1 MIGVLTHQSV
11 QFRKALSVLVSHSFS
26 AGSAVFD
33 DDHLVS
39 SAGLV
44 PVMMLAEQ
52 TQLPE
57 LLSEKVHIAEP
68 KIKSGAANPA
78 PKLATLIAGMCAG
91 ADCIDDVDAVR
102 SGGMKMLF
110 GGVYAPST
118 IGTLLREFTFGHA
131 RQLESAL
138 REHLVALCERVDL
151 LPGADQRV
159 FIDIDS
165 LLRPVYGHAK
175 QGASY
180 GHTKI
185 AGKQVLRKGLSPLAT
200 TISTPDSAPLVAGM
214 RLRAGKTGS
223 GKGAGRMVAQAI
235 GTARAVSAHA
245 TILVR
250 GDSMYG
256 SRAVVGTCVRHGAQ
270 FSLAMTRNAAIER
283 AIAAIPEAAWTP
295 VRYPGAVQDPD
306 TGAWISDAEVAEIAY
321 TAFASTPD
329 RITARL
335 LVRRVKDARYLDAL
349 FPVWRYHPFFT
360 NTDLPIEQADIT
372 HRQHAII
379 ETVFADLIDGPL
391 AHLPSGRFG
400 ANSAW
405 ILCAAIAH
413 NLLRAAGVLAGQQ
426 HARARGSTLRRRI
439 INVAARLARPQ
450 RRPMLH
456 LPTHWPWVEPWLRLW
471 HTTIGYSP
479 PIIAQPVNPARH
491 GPTGE
496 HRKSWADQQPCHTH
510 TINQDQT
517 QPPHPHHLPIS
528 GSRLRLRMAWPPR
541 ASTTRIAANARTHGL
556 SRIVNPWAAAMP

>member
-52 TQLPE
+52 TRLPE

-270 FSLAMTRNAAIER
+270 FSVAMTRNAAIER

-295 VRYPGAVQDPD
+295 VCYPGAVQDPD

-335 LVRRVKDARYLDAL
+335 VVRRVKDARYLDAL

-479 PIIAQPVNPARH
+479 PIIA
-491 GPTGE
+491 
-496 HRKSWADQQPCHTH
+496 
-510 TINQDQT
+510 
-517 QPPHPHHLPIS
+517 
-528 GSRLRLRMAWPPR
+528 
-541 ASTTRIAANARTHGL
+541 
-556 SRIVNPWAAAMP
+556 

>member
-1 MIGVLTHQSV
+1 V
-11 QFRKALSVLVSHSFS
+11 KVSHKFS

-39 SAGLV
+39 CAGLV
-44 PVMMLAEQ
+44 PVMTLAEQ
-52 TQLPE
+52 TGLGR
-57 LLSEKVHIAEP
+57 LVGEKVHIAEP
-68 KIKSGAANPA
+68 KIKSGAVNPA

-91 ADCIDDVDAVR
+91 ADCIDDVDALR
-102 SGGMKMLF
+102 SGGMKTLF
-110 GGVYAPST
+110 GAVYAPST

-131 RQLESAL
+131 RQLESVL

-200 TISTPDSAPLVAGM
+200 TISTPDCAPLVAGM
-214 RLRAGKTGS
+214 GLRAGKTGS
-223 GKGAGRMVAQAI
+223 GRGAGRMVAQAI
-235 GTARAVSAHA
+235 GTVRAVSAHA

-256 SRAVVGTCVRHGAQ
+256 SRAVAGTCVRHGAQ

-306 TGAWISDAEVAEIAY
+306 TGAWISDAEVAEITY

-329 RITARL
+329 AITARL
-335 LVRRVKDARYLDAL
+335 VVRRVKDARYLDAL

-360 NTDLPIEQADIT
+360 NTDLPVEAADIT

-379 ETVFADLIDGPL
+379 ETTFADLIDGPL

-413 NLLRAAGVLAGQQ
+413 NLLRAAGVLAGDQ
-426 HARARGSTLRRRI
+426 HTRARGSTLRRKI
-439 INVAARLARPQ
+439 INVAARLSRPQ

-456 LPTHWPWVEPWLRLW
+456 LPTHWPWSQHWLALW
-471 HTTIGYSP
+471 HNTIGYSP
-479 PIIAQPVNPARH
+479 PITA
-491 GPTGE
+491 
-496 HRKSWADQQPCHTH
+496 
-510 TINQDQT
+510 
-517 QPPHPHHLPIS
+517 
-528 GSRLRLRMAWPPR
+528 
-541 ASTTRIAANARTHGL
+541 
-556 SRIVNPWAAAMP
+556 

>member
-1 MIGVLTHQSV
+1 
-11 QFRKALSVLVSHSFS
+11 
-26 AGSAVFD
+26 
-33 DDHLVS
+33 
-39 SAGLV
+39 
-44 PVMMLAEQ
+44 
-52 TQLPE
+52 
-57 LLSEKVHIAEP
+57 
-68 KIKSGAANPA
+68 
-78 PKLATLIAGMCAG
+78 
-91 ADCIDDVDAVR
+91 
-102 SGGMKMLF
+102 
-110 GGVYAPST
+110 
-118 IGTLLREFTFGHA
+118 
-131 RQLESAL
+131 
-138 REHLVALCERVDL
+138 
-151 LPGADQRV
+151 
-159 FIDIDS
+159 
-165 LLRPVYGHAK
+165 
-175 QGASY
+175 
-180 GHTKI
+180 
-185 AGKQVLRKGLSPLAT
+185 
-200 TISTPDSAPLVAGM
+200 M

-270 FSLAMTRNAAIER
+270 FSLAMTRNTAIER

-329 RITARL
+329 AITARL
-335 LVRRVKDARYLDAL
+335 VVRRVKDARYPDAL

-360 NTDLPIEQADIT
+360 NTDLPVEQADIT

-413 NLLRAAGVLAGQQ
+413 NLLRAAGVLAGEP

-456 LPTHWPWVEPWLRLW
+456 LPTHWPWASPGCGCGTPRSDTA
-471 HTTIGYSP
+471 HPSP
-479 PIIAQPVNPARH
+479 PDPSTPPDTAQPENTGKAGQASRRVM
-491 GPTGE
+491 PTPE
-496 HRKSWADQQPCHTH
+496 IKIRP
-510 TINQDQT
+510 
-517 QPPHPHHLPIS
+517 QPPHLHYLPIS
-528 GSRLRLRMAWPPR
+528 GSRLR
-541 ASTTRIAANARTHGL
+541 
-556 SRIVNPWAAAMP
+556 